1 MKKTVFLAVGLVV
14 ALSSCQK
21 DQGVTPD
28 DSLNNLLDDKGGSS
42 GSNSASV
49 NITLTDTQ
57 KATVNAIIASKYAG
71 YSIKEAQQ
79 ELEHGLVVYQI
90 TIVSGKT
97 KKKLLF
103 NSAWQ
108 FIGEKV

>member
-1 MKKTVFLAVGLVV
+1 MKKTIFLAVGLAI

-21 DQGVTPD
+21 EQGISPD
-28 DSLNNLLDDKGGSS
+28 DSLNNLLDDKGSS
-42 GSNSASV
+42 GSSSASV
-49 NITLTDTQ
+49 NITLTEAQ
-57 KATVNAIIASKYAG
+57 KATINAVIASKYAG

-90 TIVSGKT
+90 TIISGKT